1 MAASKKRKVDTEYR
15 IFNESWTDAFVFTFD
30 TTSQKPTCLICQAIV
45 AVNKAA
51 NLKRH
56 HETKH
61 SEFVANFPIGS
72 EARKNKIQGLQASRT
87 RQVQGLASFTG
98 VQKRSTEVSLK
109 INSILAKAMVPYSHG
124 PIIKQCIQTACETLF
139 PGNREV
145 NQAVADLALSRKT
158 MSLLTPRT

>member
-1 MAASKKRKVDTEYR
+1 MDTENR

-87 RQVQGLASFTG
+87 RQVQGLG
-98 VQKRSTEVSLK
+98 RVV
-109 INSILAKAMVPYSHG
+109 
-124 PIIKQCIQTACETLF
+124 
-139 PGNREV
+139 
-145 NQAVADLALSRKT
+145 
-158 MSLLTPRT
+158 